1 MNTNEIWKELNDF
14 NGQYL
19 VSSLGR
25 LKSLPNSRHKI
36 ERFIEGNINHKGYL
50 MVRLSLNGFSKM
62 YSKHRLIAQ
71 TFILNP
77 YNYDQI
83 NHIDENKLNNAV
95 NNLEWCSNKQNCNHG
110 TRTLRMKNT
119 KHSKNQWVKKPVVA
133 IKNGKVA
140 MRFSSTNRVTK
151 YGLLQDAV
159 CRCCN
164 HKKGYKS
171 YKGYIWEYEEN
182 YYR

>member
-1 MNTNEIWKELNDF
+1 MNNAYEYDVEI
-14 NGQYL
+14 Y
-19 VSSLGR
+19 
-25 LKSLPNSRHKI
+25 PNLF
-36 ERFIEGNINHKGYL
+36 E
-50 MVRLSLNGFSKM
+50 V
-62 YSKHRLIAQ
+62 
-71 TFILNP
+71 TFIP
-77 YNYDQI
+77 KTADQKL
-83 NHIDENKLNNAV
+83 IDVYKAV
-95 NNLEWCSNKQNCNHG
+95 DIRCL
-110 TRTLRMKNT
+110 
-119 KHSKNQWVKKPVVA
+119 A

-164 HKKGYKS
+164 YKKGYKS